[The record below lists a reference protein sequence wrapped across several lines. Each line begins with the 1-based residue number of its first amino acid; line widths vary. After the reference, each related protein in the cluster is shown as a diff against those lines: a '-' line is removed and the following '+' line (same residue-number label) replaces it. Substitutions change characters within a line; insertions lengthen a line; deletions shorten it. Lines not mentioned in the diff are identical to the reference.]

1 VRMERQA
8 VSPSKP
14 HSSLLPTVEVCQVN
28 ADTTKSSLRITV
40 KPAGIIRMYVREQEM
55 DVPAGFTSAALI
67 EQLGIPSQL
76 RMLSLVNGTKR
87 PLDAELDDGDE
98 VRLVTLVY
106 GG

>member
-1 VRMERQA
+1 
-8 VSPSKP
+8 
-14 HSSLLPTVEVCQVN
+14 
-28 ADTTKSSLRITV
+28 
-40 KPAGIIRMYVREQEM
+40 MYVREQEM

-76 RMLSLVNGTKR
+76 SMLSLVNGAKR

-98 VRLVTLVY
+98 VRLVTLVC